1 MVVSIWLD
9 SITVIMITQC
19 FDDSEKI
26 LEEKFK
32 VIIFFI
38 IEKWSRKA
46 NIHGDFNVPDF
57 SGQQGVRKI
66 NPRVPQ
72 LS

>member
-1 MVVSIWLD
+1 
-9 SITVIMITQC
+9 MISQC

-26 LEEKFK
+26 LEEEFK
-32 VIIFFI
+32 VVIFFI
-38 IEKWSRKA
+38 IERCRKA
-46 NIHGDFNVPDF
+46 NIHGDFDVPDF

-66 NPRVPQ
+66 NSCVPQ

>member
-9 SITVIMITQC
+9 SIAVIIISQC

-26 LEEKFK
+26 LEEFK
-32 VIIFFI
+32 VVMLFI
-38 IEKWSRKA
+38 IEKCRKA
-46 NIHGDFNVPDF
+46 NIHGDFDVPNF
-57 SGQQGVRKI
+57 SGQQWVRKI
-66 NPRVPQ
+66 YSCVPQ

>member
-1 MVVSIWLD
+1 
-9 SITVIMITQC
+9 MITQC

-38 IEKWSRKA
+38 IEK
-46 NIHGDFNVPDF
+46 
-57 SGQQGVRKI
+57 
-66 NPRVPQ
+66 
-72 LS
+72 